1 MDDATNQLIELIK
14 EHDRLGLTQLNRLE
28 TYTKLCLTPGSHIIH
43 SCKQHAAIATHSMS
57 EVNAWRRWMDPDEGE
72 EDIEAIAEERL
83 EKGPQPA
90 AV

>member
-14 EHDRLGLTQLNRLE
+14 EHG
-28 TYTKLCLTPGSHIIH
+28 
-43 SCKQHAAIATHSMS
+43 
-57 EVNAWRRWMDPDEGE
+57 RWMDPDEGE

-90 AV
+90 TV

>member
-14 EHDRLGLTQLNRLE
+14 EHDRLGLTQLYRLE
-28 TYTKLCLTPGSHIIH
+28 TCTELCLTHGSHIMH
-43 SCKQHAAIATHSMS
+43 SCRQHATIATHSMR
-57 EVNAWRRWMDPDEGE
+57 EANVWRRWMDPDEGE